1 MFSSVIGG
9 ILIEIPFV
17 GRKGVLWIWQ
27 LINALLLLPAVYF
40 PKLFTFFMS
49 VSNFACSLWGNVLI
63 TYIVEI
69 YPTMLRDTSSG
80 FLLMIYRLS
89 CLISQF
95 LYLGLFEIH
104 YKIVYY
110 LSTILLLLG
119 VIATLILPFESV
131 NKPLDIQYE
140 AEKIRLVEND
150 SILKENSNEGKKNI

>member
-1 MFSSVIGG
+1 
-9 ILIEIPFV
+9 
-17 GRKGVLWIWQ
+17 
-27 LINALLLLPAVYF
+27 
-40 PKLFTFFMS
+40 
-49 VSNFACSLWGNVLI
+49 
-63 TYIVEI
+63 
-69 YPTMLRDTSSG
+69 
-80 FLLMIYRLS
+80 MIYRLS

-140 AEKIRLVEND
+140 AEKIR
-150 SILKENSNEGKKNI
+150 